1 MNQEQKVARYTEFMQ
16 EYTRLEN
23 EIGQIKM
30 NKFDLNSEDIKE
42 IKLLERKKTYIM
54 GRVNELSK

>member
-1 MNQEQKVARYTEFMQ
+1 MNQEQKGARYAEFMR